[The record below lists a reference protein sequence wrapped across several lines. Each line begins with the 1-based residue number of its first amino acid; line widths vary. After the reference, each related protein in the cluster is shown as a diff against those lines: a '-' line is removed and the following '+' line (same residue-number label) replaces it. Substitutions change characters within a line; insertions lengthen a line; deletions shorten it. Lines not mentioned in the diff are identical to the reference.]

1 MRRKTG
7 QRLIRAAAAA
17 LGVGV
22 AVLLG
27 LQAWYLGWVVHYT
40 DHDPQTTAFME
51 IRRTEGAT
59 LDHRW
64 VEYEEISHWLKR
76 AVIAAEDAR
85 FMQHGGIDWTALNK
99 AMEENR
105 EAGRVVRG
113 GSTITQQLAKNL
125 FLSPRQSYLRKAQ
138 EAVIALMLEAVLDK
152 RRILELYLN
161 AIEWGDGIFGAATAA
176 RHYYDTPVG
185 SVSRWQAAV
194 LAARIPRPRFYYR
207 RGTTPW
213 LLERAGDI
221 HRWSNQVRIPENR
234 SLR

>member
-1 MRRKTG
+1 MRRKT
-7 QRLIRAAAAA
+7 RRLLIRGSGVA
-17 LGVGV
+17 LGVV
-22 AVLLG
+22 AVVVIG
-27 LQAWYLGWVVHYT
+27 LQTWYLGWIVHYA
-40 DHDPQTTAFME
+40 DHDPETTAFME
-51 IRRTEGAT
+51 LRRAEGAA
-59 LDHRW
+59 LEHRW
-64 VEYEEISHWLKR
+64 AEYDEISHWLKR

-85 FMQHGGIDWTALNK
+85 FMAHGGIDWTALNK

-105 EAGRVVRG
+105 EAGGVVRG

-161 AIEWGDGIFGAATAA
+161 VIEWGDGVFGAAAAA
-176 RHYYDTPVG
+176 RHYYDIPVG

-194 LAARIPRPRFYYR
+194 LAARIPNPRFYYR

-221 HRWSNQVRIPENR
+221 HRWSNQVPIPGR
-234 SLR
+234 